1 MAFVLE
7 SFAREATMGGDQT
20 IAGRCLC
27 GDIQYEYWGAPIKI
41 LHCHCESCRRHTASP
56 VATFVCVA
64 KDASRITKGDPVV
77 YNSSPG
83 VRRKFC
89 GRCGSPIS
97 YESDRNPNQVD
108 FFIGTLNDVTV
119 APTFHVFAEEQLP
132 WFEIADALP
141 RYARGQRGEPL
152 SHGPRRREPAA

>member
-1 MAFVLE
+1 MPG
-7 SFAREATMGGDQT
+7 SFAKEATMSSNGTET

-27 GDIQYEYWGAPIKI
+27 GDIQYEYWGAPLKI

-64 KDASRITKGDPVV
+64 RDASRLTKGEPVV

-97 YESDRNPNQVD
+97 YDSDRNPNQID
-108 FFIGTLNDVTV
+108 FFIGTLNDPSV

-132 WFEIADALP
+132 WFEIADTLP
-141 RYARGQRGEPL
+141 RYARGQRGEPM
-152 SHGPRRREPAA
+152 SYGPRLHQST

>member
-1 MAFVLE
+1 MA
-7 SFAREATMGGDQT
+7 ATETGT
-20 IAGRCLC
+20 ITGRCLC
-27 GDIQYEYWGAPIKI
+27 GDIQFEYWGAPLKI
-41 LHCHCESCRRHTASP
+41 LHCHCASCRRHTASP

-64 KDASRITKGDPVV
+64 RGASQITKGEPVV
-77 YNSSPG
+77 YSSSPG

-108 FFIGTLNDVTV
+108 FFIGTLNDPTV

-132 WFEIADALP
+132 WFEIADLLP
-141 RYARGQRGEPL
+141 RYARGQRNAEPV
-152 SHGPRRREPAA
+152 SYGPRRREPAA